1 MLIETRSLSHTY
13 MPGTPFQVE
22 ALKRVTM
29 SISSGEFVGIIGETG
44 SGKSTLVQHFNGLL
58 KPAGGEVLFEGKNI
72 WTGEMNLRAL
82 RSRVALLFQFPE
94 HQLFEETVFA
104 DVSFGPRNQGLSGKE
119 LEERVRFGLKAMGLD
134 FDAFR
139 DRSPFQLS
147 GGEKRRVAMA
157 GILAMRPQVVI
168 LDEPAAGMDPLGRRQ
183 FMDQVSR
190 LHREEKLTVILVT
203 HNMEEVARVA
213 ERLFVFYQG
222 EMLLQGRP
230 ADVFGADSLI
240 KGTGLEIPPLCE
252 LLQRLR
258 RQGKGV
264 RTDIFT
270 VNEAAEE
277 ILQLYR
283 KECV

>member
-1 MLIETRSLSHTY
+1 MLIETRGLSHTY
-13 MPGTPFQVE
+13 MSGTPFQVA

-72 WTGEMNLRAL
+72 WTGEMNLREL

-104 DVSFGPRNQGLSGKE
+104 DVSFGPRNLGLSGNE
-119 LEERVRFGLKAMGLD
+119 LEERVRFGLECMGLD
-134 FDAFR
+134 FGVFK

-168 LDEPAAGMDPLGRRQ
+168 LDEPTAGMDPLGRRQ
-183 FMDQVSR
+183 FMEQVSR

-203 HNMEEVARVA
+203 HNMEEVALLA
-213 ERLFVFYQG
+213 ERLFVFYHG

-240 KGTGLEIPPLCE
+240 KGTGLEIPPLSE
-252 LLQRLR
+252 LLQRLC

-270 VNEAAEE
+270 VNEAAQE